1 MSNKHLGTKINN
13 TIPFII
19 TRKWN
24 RYKANKYMQIFRGKR
39 KDYYTTVVA
48 KVNFVGLYDNDYD
61 GRYHEPKLGFIIN
74 I

>member
-1 MSNKHLGTKINN
+1 MGH
-13 TIPFII
+13 
-19 TRKWN
+19 
-24 RYKANKYMQIFRGKR
+24 KYMQIFRGKR